1 MGQRRSSLIN
11 PLRFDDRR
19 VMTYEPSICNVH
31 QLEIRTGL
39 GAAAMDDG
47 PPGILF
53 IGIGCRG
60 AVARAL
66 QVWYCLDTEPGF
78 PTDSRDQLTDVR
90 VPGWFVT
97 LQSVFD
103 RRP

>member
-1 MGQRRSSLIN
+1 MNHRSA
-11 PLRFDDRR
+11 
-19 VMTYEPSICNVH
+19 TSISWK
-31 QLEIRTGL
+31 LEQAW